1 MKKYC
6 ELTPKRRNVIDY
18 IVANYPDIVSDGSSC
33 TGIVTFKQ
41 IRALWPNGKGTV
53 NAAGDALGYPL
64 WLTVEM
70 EFRTDVRGEY
80 TIPLDDGTPILTK
93 PAKVKEQ
100 KVPKEKTKKVKAE
113 KPVAPKLKQK
123 IDDSD
128 KVELSDDEFVAELA
142 AAGITM

>member
-6 ELTPKRRNVIDY
+6 ELTPKRRNVIDH
-18 IVANYPDIVSDGSSC
+18 IVANYPDIVSEGTSC
-33 TGIVTFKQ
+33 IGVVTFKQ
-41 IRALWPNGKGTV
+41 IRSLWTNGKGTV
-53 NAAGDALGYPL
+53 NAAGAALGYPL
-64 WLTVEM
+64 WLTVEL
-70 EFRTDVRGEY
+70 EYRTDVRGEY
-80 TIPLDDGTPILTK
+80 VIPLDDGTPILTK
-93 PAKVKEQ
+93 PAKVKAQ
-100 KVPKEKTKKVKAE
+100 KVTKEKTKKAE

>member
-6 ELTPKRRNVIDY
+6 ELTPKRRDVIDH
-18 IVANYPDIVSDGSSC
+18 IVANYPDVKTSG
-33 TGIVTFKQ
+33 TVTFKQ
-41 IRALWPNGKGTV
+41 IRALWHNGKGTT
-53 NAAGDALGYPL
+53 NSAGEALGYPL
-64 WLTVEM
+64 WLTVES

-80 TIPLDDGTPILTK
+80 AIPLDDGTPIPTK
-93 PAKVKEQ
+93 PAKVKAA

-128 KVELSDDEFVAELA
+128 KVDLSDDEFAAELA

>member
-6 ELTPKRRNVIDY
+6 ELTPKRRVVIDH
-18 IVANYPDIVSDGSSC
+18 IVANYPDIASEGSGYAG
-33 TGIVTFKQ
+33 TVTFKQ

-53 NAAGDALGYPL
+53 NSAGESLGYPL
-64 WLTVEM
+64 WLTVES

-80 TIPLDDGTPILTK
+80 AIPLDDGTPIPTK
-93 PAKVKEQ
+93 PAKVKAA
-100 KVPKEKTKKVKAE
+100 KAPKEKTKKVKAE

-128 KVELSDDEFVAELA
+128 KVELSDDEFAAELA